1 LAEILLDSDVII
13 SWLRGYEPISSAVIR
28 LLDAGESLIWTSVSV
43 AEIFA
48 GVRRSEEE
56 LVARL
61 FLVLDPL
68 VLSGEIGRKAGLYLS
83 AIGKSHSVELGDALV
98 AASAT
103 VNRLPLWTLN
113 RKHYPMKDIRFFSPA
128 QTRQRE

>member
-1 LAEILLDSDVII
+1 MADVLLDSDVII
-13 SWLRGYEPISSAVIR
+13 CWLRGYEPISSNVIR
-28 LLDAGESLIWTSVSV
+28 LLDDGESLIWTPVSV

-48 GVRRSEEE
+48 GVRKSESERVE
-56 LVARL
+56 QL
-61 FLVLDPL
+61 FLVLDLL
-68 VLSGEIGRKAGLYLS
+68 VLTGEVGRKAGSYIS
-83 AIGKSHSVELGDALV
+83 AFGKSNGVELGDALI

-128 QTRQRE
+128 QASP